1 MNFKRDTSQKRC
13 SRNKEFLGHNVQFF
27 KRFQRVLYQ
36 AVMVD
41 LTVAQKCHGN
51 FNFLTAI
58 STCSR
63 QFHFAHGN
71 FNFLTANNA
80 HGVFF
85 LNFGGRQR
93 PPKVKTQNQKSIFK
107 VDLQS
112 EKWKSKIESRFTNT
126 YVSRQCVDKTRVYWS
141 QNIISFIWHSPGGLF
156 NIYCTAS
163 QNGPIPHIKVAEH
176 SFGSLWVYV
185 ICQIMARERLQLT
198 SWNLASEKYTD
209 ERFWLTGK
217 IWRFRSFH
225 GNMNN
230 WIQL

>member
-1 MNFKRDTSQKRC
+1 MEAVTFKKIILCEMNFKRDSSQKRC

-80 HGVFF
+80 HGVFRF
-85 LNFGGRQR
+85 AHHLSTSAVDSGHQKSKRKIKSR
-93 PPKVKTQNQKSIFK
+93 SSKSIVRVKSENQKSK
-107 VDLQS
+107 VD
-112 EKWKSKIESRFTNT
+112 SRTLM
-126 YVSRQCVDKTRVYWS
+126 SVDS
-141 QNIISFIWHSPGGLF
+141 
-156 NIYCTAS
+156 A
-163 QNGPIPHIKVAEH
+163 
-176 SFGSLWVYV
+176 
-185 ICQIMARERLQLT
+185 
-198 SWNLASEKYTD
+198 
-209 ERFWLTGK
+209 
-217 IWRFRSFH
+217 
-225 GNMNN
+225 
-230 WIQL
+230 

>member
-1 MNFKRDTSQKRC
+1 MCAMEAVTFKKIILYEMNFKRDTSQKRC

-41 LTVAQKCHGN
+41 LTVAQKCHGD

-85 LNFGGRQR
+85 
-93 PPKVKTQNQKSIFK
+93 
-107 VDLQS
+107 
-112 EKWKSKIESRFTNT
+112 
-126 YVSRQCVDKTRVYWS
+126 
-141 QNIISFIWHSPGGLF
+141 
-156 NIYCTAS
+156 
-163 QNGPIPHIKVAEH
+163 
-176 SFGSLWVYV
+176 
-185 ICQIMARERLQLT
+185 
-198 SWNLASEKYTD
+198 
-209 ERFWLTGK
+209 
-217 IWRFRSFH
+217 
-225 GNMNN
+225 
-230 WIQL
+230 